1 MLGLWVALA
10 AAPAMAGDGK
20 DNDFVSSFGTTPL
33 VAVALLGQEGSN
45 DTEGDLA
52 LGLRTGYDFL
62 NGTKGFGIAGSV
74 YASYIGIVGGDRGGR
89 EWRVGMAAGPRFG
102 TRHGSATELSLRVST
117 GLDFVNDTYRIDSR
131 GDLSRVPRA
140 WLVGVP
146 FKVRAVFALVDV
158 ELGLAPQFFLD
169 SRAGDDE
176 KAPRER
182 QPWDGQ
188 GDEFETSSAVGLRL
202 GKRFRL
208 GLSQRTRW
216 ASYGVQTFLGL
227 GFAVGV

>member
-1 MLGLWVALA
+1 MVGLWMALA
-10 AAPAMAGDGK
+10 STTALADGDGD
-20 DNDFVSSFGTTPL
+20 DNFVSSFGTTPL
-33 VAVALLGQEGSN
+33 IAVAVLGDEGSN
-45 DTEGDLA
+45 DTEGNFA

-62 NGTKGFGIAGSV
+62 NGTEGFGIAGSV
-74 YASYIGIVGGDRGGR
+74 YASYIGILGGNRGGR
-89 EWRVGMAAGPRFG
+89 EWRVGLAAGPRLG
-102 TRHGSATELSLRVST
+102 TRHGSKTELSLRFST

-146 FKVRAVFALVDV
+146 FKVRAVFAIVDV

-169 SRAGDDE
+169 SRAGQDE

-182 QPWDGQ
+182 EPWDGQ
-188 GDEFETSSAVGLRL
+188 GDEFETSSGIGLRV
-202 GKRFRL
+202 GNRFRI
-208 GLSQRTRW
+208 GISQRTRW